1 MKKKSQ
7 SKGNTQKLQVEVDI
21 MEQRIVGL
29 KQILQ
34 SQKESN
40 KERMLVSQGS
50 TRWSAASTNVPLRNY
65 GKHVLEKHREV
76 AKTLQQKNKLG
87 KVVSRPSSRSSS
99 LSKQSKQSESQRA
112 QNESYLTQSLN
123 LAGKNSANE
132 NLKRALQVQQQY
144 CNEVVKFLT
153 SINLDK
159 HAGVILENGFD
170 EMDLLKE
177 ISVDHLKDMNIP
189 PMEARKLL
197 NRVQKLTEIEEKRVI
212 QSQKQAQRLKESQS
226 HINEIENS
234 EIYDEE
240 EQHRLFQEAVME
252 YRQQQQKQQK
262 EQKEQAIQ
270 HTEEILIEDESLG
283 YISSRQ
289 NKKEEQQRNKM
300 KFLLSGGNEWK
311 MFDIDYDQ
319 NQGTDYQPVIIDKTS
334 CYQCYRLFDQKY
346 VININGKE
354 FCTKECV
361 EQFKLQ
367 NIYLCRS
374 QSCAKQI
381 DIAQAYYD
389 IGQWFCNQDCFKQYQ
404 WECVN
409 IRGRT
414 HISL

>member
-1 MKKKSQ
+1 MMRKKSQ
-7 SKGNTQKLQVEVDI
+7 NKGNTQKLQVEVDI

-34 SQKESN
+34 SQKETT
-40 KERMLVSQGS
+40 KERMLTSQGS

-76 AKTLQQKNKLG
+76 AKTFQQKKKSS
-87 KVVSRPSSRSSS
+87 KVPSRPSSRSSS
-99 LSKQSKQSESQRA
+99 LSKQSKQSETSSQSN
-112 QNESYLTQSLN
+112 QSFLSQSLRF
-123 LAGKNSANE
+123 AGKNSANE
-132 NLKRALQVQQQY
+132 NLKRALQLEY
-144 CNEVVKFLT
+144 TNEVVKFLN
-153 SINLDK
+153 SINLEK

-170 EMDLLKE
+170 EMELLKE

-189 PMEARKLL
+189 PMDARKLL
-197 NRVQKLTEIEEKRVI
+197 NRVQKIVETEERQLI

-226 HINEIENS
+226 HIEEIANS

-240 EQHRLFQEAVME
+240 EQQRLFQEAVME
-252 YRQQQQKQQK
+252 YRQQQKQQK
-262 EQKEQAIQ
+262 ELKEQAIQ

-300 KFLLSGGNEWK
+300 KFLLSGANEWK

-319 NQGTDYQPVIIDKTS
+319 TQGTDQQPVIIDKSS
-334 CYQCYRLFDQKY
+334 CYQCYRLFDQKFA
-346 VININGKE
+346 IGNNGRE
-354 FCTKECV
+354 FCSKECL
-361 EQFKLQ
+361 ESYKLQ

-374 QSCAKQI
+374 QSCARQI
-381 DIAQAYYD
+381 DIAQAFYE

-404 WECVN
+404 WESVN